1 MTIAKQRLSPEER
14 RQRNHEEML
23 ANILDA
29 SREVMREHGV
39 GDLNLQLIAQRVGMR
54 APSLYNYFPNR
65 IAIYEAL
72 FVLGTQLYHARMAE
86 TYESYGASWEAI
98 EKMME
103 THLAF
108 ALENPELFQLM
119 FERPVPR
126 FVPSNQG
133 LEAMGELMAL
143 MQGITSEAIAA
154 GTIKSSLSP
163 DVILNMFMAFAHGLT
178 SQHLA
183 NEPHLPAGEGRFG
196 SLIPPIMQ
204 LLKQAWS

>member
-1 MTIAKQRLSPEER
+1 MTTAKQHLSPEER

-72 FVLGTQLYHARMAE
+72 FIVGTQLYLARMTE
-86 TYESYGASWEAI
+86 TYQSYGASWEAI

-126 FVPSNQG
+126 FVPSQQG
-133 LEAMGELMAL
+133 LEAMGELMEL
-143 MQGITSEAIAA
+143 MERITSDAIAS
-154 GTIKSSLSP
+154 GTIKASLSP
-163 DVILNMFMAFAHGLT
+163 DVIMNMFMAFAHGLT

-196 SLIPPIMQ
+196 SLIPPIMEV
-204 LLKQAWS
+204 LKKAWS

>member
-1 MTIAKQRLSPEER
+1 
-14 RQRNHEEML
+14 
-23 ANILDA
+23 
-29 SREVMREHGV
+29 
-39 GDLNLQLIAQRVGMR
+39 
-54 APSLYNYFPNR
+54 
-65 IAIYEAL
+65 
-72 FVLGTQLYHARMAE
+72 
-86 TYESYGASWEAI
+86 
-98 EKMME
+98 ME

-126 FVPSNQG
+126 FVPSQQG

-143 MQGITSEAIAA
+143 MERITSDAIAS
-154 GTIKSSLSP
+154 GTLIASLSP
-163 DVILNMFMAFAHGLT
+163 DVIMNMFMAFAHGLT

-204 LLKQAWS
+204 VLKKAWS